1 MKKNKWILPSIMIL
15 LLIIATIGV
24 TYAAFTF
31 SKEGVVENV
40 IESSTIMLIYTEGKT
55 GIMLNEAYPISD
67 EMGKILTGT
76 NNVFD
81 FTVTATLGKAT
92 TIGYEVTA
100 VKIPIT
106 GITPLEDNE
115 VKLYLELAVDPDTT
129 YEEILMPTNFIPRN
143 NQTQLGSPIGSMILD
158 SGTFINEGTTIHNYR
173 LRLWVDQNANI
184 QNGESRKYGV
194 KINVY
199 AKQDVMAEPVEQ
211 SVSKTN
217 LNIQKVF
224 IYNQEAGSSTFCV
237 TGEEDTCES
246 LRKAPETYPTGT
258 IIKYKVNDT
267 EEKYFHVV
275 SDNGDTL
282 ALQQR
287 ENTVYDTA
295 WYKDVNDNTK
305 GPITILSSL
314 ENTTTEWGNVLDQE
328 YALGT
333 TIFKDNAYTG
343 YSYDNTNKVSC
354 TKNQYTLKQR
364 TAKARMITVQEA
376 QALGCTKD
384 ERSCPIWMYNYLSGV
399 TNYGGTVNQ
408 TGGEYGKTEGIGQ

>member
-1 MKKNKWILPSIMIL
+1 MGLMILFGGILLEKSYAIFETDTISKSAVTINVGTMNPILGLDLYVKAGESDTFVVTLENGEDVSGKFLLYYKGVLPS
-15 LLIIATIGV
+15 GV
-24 TYAAFTF
+24 TFGYLEEEGMDVPL
-31 SKEGVVENV
+31 KDGVVIAKGEKRMYSLYVNNQ
-40 IESSTIMLIYTEGKT
+40 SSV
-55 GIMLNEAYPISD
+55 GISIDLEAI
-67 EMGKILTGT
+67 GGL
-76 NNVFD
+76 
-81 FTVTATLGKAT
+81 FTQ
-92 TIGYEVTA
+92 
-100 VKIPIT
+100 PIT
-106 GITPLEDNE
+106 LPSGGNYIE
-115 VKLYLELAVDPDTT
+115 KTT
-129 YEEILMPTNFIPRN
+129 KPIVYPNKFMSKVYQYD
-143 NQTQLGSPIGSMILD
+143 QTTD
-158 SGTFINEGTTIHNYR
+158 
-173 LRLWVDQNANI
+173 
-184 QNGESRKYGV
+184 
-194 KINVY
+194 
-199 AKQDVMAEPVEQ
+199 
-211 SVSKTN
+211 
-217 LNIQKVF
+217 
-224 IYNQEAGSSTFCV
+224 SSTFCV
-237 TGEEDTCES
+237 TEEESTCVQIE
-246 LRKAPETYPTGT
+246 APATYSVGT
-258 IIKYKVNDT
+258 IIKYKVNNT